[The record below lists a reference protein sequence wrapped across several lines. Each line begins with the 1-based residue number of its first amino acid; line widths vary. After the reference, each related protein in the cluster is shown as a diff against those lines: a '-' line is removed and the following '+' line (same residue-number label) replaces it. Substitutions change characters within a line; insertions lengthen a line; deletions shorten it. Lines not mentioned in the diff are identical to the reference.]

1 MEEEQEVVSEKDED
15 NEDEL
20 NIEANVE
27 ENSEL
32 LEIIC
37 GENSNRSVNRI
48 WLFNSSFKEMFLWRK
63 KPKKS
68 KSVNR
73 FIIDENTELN
83 TTDDVV
89 DNIETQK
96 NDDAITTFEA
106 NVEEYS
112 ELLEII
118 SGENSNESVN
128 QIWLFNSSFKEMF
141 L

>member
-48 WLFNSSFKEMFLWRK
+48 WLFNSSFKKMFL
-63 KPKKS
+63 
-68 KSVNR
+68 
-73 FIIDENTELN
+73 
-83 TTDDVV
+83 
-89 DNIETQK
+89 
-96 NDDAITTFEA
+96 
-106 NVEEYS
+106 
-112 ELLEII
+112 
-118 SGENSNESVN
+118 
-128 QIWLFNSSFKEMF
+128 
-141 L
+141 